1 MKSTFKAPALA
12 AVLALAMPPLAPA
25 QFTGPGAR
33 EPGAKHTV
41 ARTVAEV
48 LANPVDDRPVV
59 LTGNLLRQ
67 TGRET
72 YVFKDATGE
81 IQVEIDREDFPAG
94 KPLDATTQVIIEGEV
109 DARVL
114 RAPEIDVERLRL
126 VPDSKPGA

>member
-48 LANPVDDRPVV
+48 LA
-59 LTGNLLRQ
+59 TGNLLRQ